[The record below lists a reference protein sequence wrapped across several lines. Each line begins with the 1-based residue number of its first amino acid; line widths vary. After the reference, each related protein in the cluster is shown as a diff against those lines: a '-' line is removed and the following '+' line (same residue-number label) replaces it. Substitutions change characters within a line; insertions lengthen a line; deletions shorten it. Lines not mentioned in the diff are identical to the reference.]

1 MKRTK
6 QQSTIVALL
15 IMALLLP
22 ALAEAIDFKR
32 IVVFGT
38 SISDPG
44 NAFALTGQAIKPP
57 YSELDALLIPPS
69 PYAVGGQHFS
79 NGATWI
85 EQFARRIGRNQDVE
99 PAFDDSKD
107 KTRNYA
113 VGGARARSDGVNLN
127 LPDQVAI
134 FLSDVGFAAP
144 SDALYVIDMGA
155 NDVRDALASG
165 SLVEAEIILGAALNS
180 IGTQLGT
187 LYYFGARKFFI
198 LNVPNLGL
206 LPSIQILDAVFPG
219 AAAFGDLL
227 AQGFNYYLD
236 FVVDSMAAAPGVEI
250 ARLDVYGKLSE
261 IAANPQAFGL
271 SEVAAACLTPG
282 VQPSTCNNPERHFF
296 WDGVHPTKAGHAIFA
311 GEAAKTLGTNFGYAK
326 LGDH

>member
-1 MKRTK
+1 MEEKKMKSTNR
-6 QQSTIVALL
+6 QPTIVALL

-22 ALAEAIDFKR
+22 ALAGAMEFQR

-57 YSELDALLIPPS
+57 HEELDVFLTPPS
-69 PYAVGGQHFS
+69 PYVIGGHHFS

-99 PAFDDSKD
+99 PAFDASKD
-107 KTRNYA
+107 MALNYA
-113 VGGARARSDGVNLN
+113 VGGARARSDGINLN
-127 LPDQVAI
+127 LPDQVAT
-134 FLSDVGFAAP
+134 FLSDMGYAAP

-165 SLVEAEIILGAALNS
+165 SEQQAGIILGDALNS
-180 IGTQLGT
+180 IGAQLGA
-187 LYYFGARKFFI
+187 LYHFGARKFLI

-206 LPSIQILDAVFPG
+206 LPSIQILDTLFPG

-227 AQGFNYYLD
+227 SQGFNFHLD
-236 FVVDSMAAAPGVEI
+236 FVVDAVAAAPGVEI
-250 ARLDVYGKLSE
+250 ARLDVYGKLNE
-261 IAANPQAFGL
+261 IIANPKSFGL
-271 SEVAAACLTPG
+271 TEAVAACLSSDLHS
-282 VQPSTCNNPERHFF
+282 STCKNPERHFF
-296 WDGVHPTKAGHAIFA
+296 WDGVHPTKAGHEVFA
-311 GEAAKTLGTNFGYAK
+311 REAANVLAQ
-326 LGDH
+326 

>member
-1 MKRTK
+1 MNRTTK
-6 QQSTIVALL
+6 QLTRVVLL

-22 ALAEAIDFKR
+22 ALAAAMDFKR

-57 YSELDALLIPPS
+57 HSELDGMLIPPS
-69 PYAVGGQHFS
+69 PYAIGGRHFS

-85 EQFARRIGRNQDVE
+85 EQLGQRIGRNQDVE
-99 PAFDDSKD
+99 PAFDESKD
-107 KTRNYA
+107 KAFNYA
-113 VGGARARSDGVNLN
+113 VGGARARSDGININ
-127 LPDQVAI
+127 LPDQVAT
-134 FLSDVGFAAP
+134 FLSDVGYAAL

-165 SLVEAEIILGAALNS
+165 SLERAQIILGEALNS

-187 LYYFGARKFFI
+187 LYYFGARKFLI
-198 LNVPNLGL
+198 LNVPDLGL
-206 LPSIQILDAVFPG
+206 LPSIQILDAIFPG

-236 FVVDSMAAAPGVEI
+236 IIVDSVIAAPGVEI
-250 ARLDVYGKLSE
+250 ARLDVYGKLNE
-261 IAANPQAFGL
+261 IIANPQAFGL
-271 SEVAAACLTPG
+271 SEVAAACLTLG
-282 VQPSTCNNPERHFF
+282 AHPSTCTNPERHFF

-311 GEAAKTLGTNFGYAK
+311 REAANVLAQ
-326 LGDH
+326 